1 MEGIYNPG
9 VRSEYENVLLR
20 TLLMEAGFDVD
31 AETSEFMSPKTGGNA
46 ETRSLLNHAMKNT
59 FVPEDEHCKQ
69 AAEILLAQ
77 CKSAQTLI
85 SDDWD
90 SDEKIWIAIEAVDRS
105 SSPGYPFIQT
115 YPGKDN
121 GEIIDLVGKKGMISL
136 VREAL
141 DCRAQA
147 PTKLFVKWEP
157 HKRKKVDGNMERLIS
172 SIGLIEQIR
181 DRVIFGPLME
191 ALAAEYPNIPV
202 ATGWADKKGVHHTL
216 LSQFRRRGRKL
227 GLDKGTWDWTVT
239 LLHLSMLRYFLL
251 GIHSY
256 TSRAAELSH
265 QSAIEGH
272 FRLMYGRGHKFI
284 TSNGY
289 AFVQTLPGIWKSGG
303 FITLTGNAIM
313 NAALNIWTQLV
324 MGRTPKQ
331 IVAYKLAA
339 FGDDTIQDVADD
351 LDVDEYVRVMQT
363 SGAVI
368 KTEDIDLRDEMEGLE
383 FCGHEIRQ
391 VRVEVPPGPFGAKGV
406 RRLCWGLFPVRK
418 GKMLANLLRTGPANT
433 LDAVDSARIN
443 WVNDLDTFDKL
454 TQVGVKWCQSALGGL
469 GAAKRLSSYAKC
481 LGTMHGYLLDG

>member
-1 MEGIYNPG
+1 MEGIYSPG
-9 VRSEYENVLLR
+9 VRKERINAPLRALLV
-20 TLLMEAGFDVD
+20 EAGFDVET
-31 AETSEFMSPKTGGNA
+31 ETSEFMSPKTGGDA

-59 FVPEDEHCKQ
+59 YVPEDEYCKP

-90 SDEKIWIAIEAVDRS
+90 SDEKIWMAVEAVDRS

-115 YPGKDN
+115 YPGKNN
-121 GEIIDLVGKKGMISL
+121 GEIIELIGKKGMISL

-141 DCRAQA
+141 ECWAQA

-157 HKRKKVDGNMERLIS
+157 HKRKKVLGNMERLIS

-181 DRVIFGPLME
+181 DRVIFGPVME
-191 ALAAEYPNIPV
+191 SLAAEYPNIPV

-216 LSQFRRRGRKL
+216 LSQFRRKGRKL

-239 LLHLSMLRYFLL
+239 LLHLAMLRYFLL

-256 TSRAAELSH
+256 TSRAAEESH
-265 QSAIEGH
+265 RKSIEGH

-289 AFVQTLPGIWKSGG
+289 AFVQVLEGIWKSGG

-313 NAALNIWTQLV
+313 NAALNIHTQLK
-324 MGRTPKQ
+324 MGRSAKQ

-351 LDVDEYVRVMQT
+351 LDVDEYLRVMRT
-363 SGAVI
+363 SGAII
-368 KTEDIDLRDEMEGLE
+368 KPEDVDLRDSLEDLE
-383 FCGHEIRQ
+383 FCGHKIRQ
-391 VRVEVPPGPFGAKGV
+391 VRVDVPDSPFGAKGIK
-406 RRLCWGLFPVRK
+406 RLCWGLFPVRK
-418 GKMLANLLRTGPANT
+418 GKMLANLLRTDPADT
-433 LDAVDSARIN
+433 LDALDSARIN
-443 WVNDLDTFDKL
+443 WVNDLNTFDML
-454 TQVGVKWCQSALGGL
+454 TEVAVKWCTSELGGL
-469 GAAKRLSSYAKC
+469 GAAKRISSYAKC
-481 LGTMHGYLLDG
+481 LNTMHGYLLED